1 MIIIKKVRI
10 KDIRRK
16 LYNAYLDTEYR
27 EALAHSMMTLGYVK
41 DTPFNLYFGTP
52 EQREKLENIEN
63 KPLDSNEI
71 SEIIHLMMYEMRNDF
86 QYGTFKPIAT
96 ELLEI
101 SEKMKKTIEQ
111 DKIKSK
117 KISRPRCDIHEAYGS
132 MMEII
137 GLTSKKLKENNMMDE
152 SREMIERATTSYSYD
167 DAFNIINEYVE
178 TFDKEKIQEEEE
190 EFEG

>member
-10 KDIRRK
+10 KDIRK
-16 LYNAYLDTEYR
+16 ALFNSYLDTEYR

-41 DTPFNLYFGTP
+41 DTPFNLYFGTA
-52 EQREKLENIEN
+52 EQREKLENVEN
-63 KPLDSNEI
+63 KALDYNEI

-96 ELLEI
+96 EFLEI
-101 SEKMKKTIEQ
+101 SEKMKKAVKQ
-111 DKIKSK
+111 DKNKDK
-117 KISRPRCDIHEAYGS
+117 KVNRPKCDIHSASGN

-137 GLTSKKLKENNMMDE
+137 GLTSKKLKENNMRDE

-178 TFDKEKIQEEEE
+178 TFDKRKVQEEEE
-190 EFEG
+190 EFV